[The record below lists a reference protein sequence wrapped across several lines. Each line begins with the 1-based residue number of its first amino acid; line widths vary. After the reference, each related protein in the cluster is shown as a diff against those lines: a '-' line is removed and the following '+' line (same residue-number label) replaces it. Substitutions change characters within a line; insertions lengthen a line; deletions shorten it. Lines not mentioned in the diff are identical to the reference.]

1 MDQGLDGEEDASA
14 DLNQLDEAFVK
25 LDASVAA
32 TQAPAASAHGD
43 DREGAED
50 EEFSI
55 RTRVSS
61 PRGAACL
68 HGA

>member
-25 LDASVAA
+25 LDVSVAA

-43 DREGAED
+43 GREGAED
-50 EEFSI
+50 EEFA
-55 RTRVSS
+55 TLL
-61 PRGAACL
+61 A
-68 HGA
+68 

>member
-43 DREGAED
+43 GREGAED
-50 EEFSI
+50 EEFISA
-55 RTRVSS
+55 VCLN
-61 PRGAACL
+61 PRLAQRIAR
-68 HGA
+68 H